1 MNFAWVFLVLL
12 ALATTVHANEKS
24 KKPPV
29 KSGQQIKIVYGSAPW
44 NVDSTKID
52 TAFLYIRDFQTKK
65 LVKIQLE
72 ETEPDSSIFMGR
84 FSLGWDANSSVE
96 PEVYVPP
103 LNMRAQNFNEKKF
116 YGLLTSDQV
125 PRKPIVFRKLAD
137 YEQTIDVYDTREQAQ
152 AGLRTYQEEL
162 KAQKNKEKRSAKKI
176 TADSTME
183 TAEMAARREA
193 LAKLQME
200 NAARE
205 NERIRLEQLEK
216 QKAEERLRQMEKLS
230 AAEKAR
236 KKAQAEG
243 IAAEAFKQYN
253 AGQYEKALTL
263 YDKAV
268 ETDPSTTSYY
278 YYYGVTLYRL
288 DRFNDA
294 LVKINMDNDPKTNQL
309 EKKYFLG
316 LIHYRLKEVDLA
328 MKNFQE
334 VSAGNDPNL
343 SPSAK
348 FYEGLL
354 LMSLD
359 KLEDAK
365 TAFEQ
370 VLDTSKDPGMDRQA
384 EEYIERILAMIQ
396 YKEMAKKKVFL
407 TGMVGL
413 NYDSNILLAPDNDTT
428 SGTALGKGGLRYL
441 LMGSGEYRWMYNPVN
456 EFSTKVAT
464 AYYYSKDAQFSHADP
479 WLTTLTAP
487 YTYKGM
493 LFNKGYKF
501 VLSPGYEVLY
511 MEPAEGAAKRE
522 NILSSIFVSA
532 ENTFVMRD
540 NWFSVYTLEFR
551 QDDSNL
557 PDTTGTDSDADATK
571 LSLKT
576 SQMFFLDSTKKKALI
591 PTAGLVVNSAKGKS
605 KTYDRF
611 ELGTTFMA
619 PVHKWKDATWIAALN
634 VYRANYGPAD
644 RRDTNAALTLGF
656 NKAEKDW
663 MSWGL
668 IGIYTN
674 NPSNVTINQY
684 SKVSVM
690 LTATFN
696 NAF

>member
-1 MNFAWVFLVLL
+1 MNFAWVFLV
-12 ALATTVHANEKS
+12 ALASSAAHVQAADKAKRT
-24 KKPPV
+24 PV
-29 KSGQQIKIVYGSAPW
+29 KSGTQIKIVYGSAPW
-44 NVDSTKID
+44 NIDSAKID
-52 TAFLYIRDFQTKK
+52 TAFLYIRDIQTKK

-84 FSLGWDANSSVE
+84 FSLGWDSNSSIE

-103 LNMRAQNFNEKKF
+103 LNMRDQNFSEKKF
-116 YGLLTSDQV
+116 YDLLTSGQV

-137 YEQTIDVYDTREQAQ
+137 SEQTIDVYDTRDQAQ

-183 TAEMAARREA
+183 TAEMAARRDAME
-193 LAKLQME
+193 KLEKE
-200 NAARE
+200 NATRE
-205 NERIRLEQLEK
+205 NERIRMEQLER
-216 QKAEERLRQMEKLS
+216 QKAEERLRQMDKLN

-236 KKAQAEG
+236 KKAQAEAY
-243 IAAEAFKQYN
+243 AAEAFKFYN
-253 AGQYEKALTL
+253 AGQFEKALEK
-263 YDKAV
+263 YEKAV

-278 YYYGVTLYRL
+278 YFYGVTLYRL

-294 LVKINMDNDPKTNQL
+294 LVKISMDKDPKTNPL

-328 MKNFQE
+328 MKNFKE
-334 VSAGNDPNL
+334 VSAANDPNL

-365 TAFEQ
+365 LAFEN

-384 EEYIERILAMIQ
+384 EEYIERILGMIQ
-396 YKEMAKKKVFL
+396 YREMAKKKIFL
-407 TGMVGL
+407 TGTVAL
-413 NYDSNILLAPDNDTT
+413 NYDSNILLAPDNDST
-428 SGTALGKGGLRYL
+428 SGTALGKGGLRYI
-441 LMGSGEYRWMYNPVN
+441 LMGTGEYRWVYTPQD
-456 EFSTKVAT
+456 EFSTKIAT
-464 AYYYSKDAQFSHADP
+464 AYYYSQDASFSHADP
-479 WLTTLTAP
+479 WLTTLTTP
-487 YTYKGM
+487 YTYKGV
-493 LFNKGYKF
+493 LFGKGYKF
-501 VLSPGYEVLY
+501 VASPGYEVLY
-511 MEPAEGAAKRE
+511 MEPAQGAGTRE
-522 NILSSIFVSA
+522 NILTSMFVSA

-540 NWFSVYTLEFR
+540 NWFSVYTLEVR
-551 QDDSNL
+551 QDDSRL
-557 PDTTGTDSDADATK
+557 PNQTTETDADAMK

-605 KTYDRF
+605 KTYDRI
-611 ELGTTFMA
+611 EVGTTFMA

-634 VYRANYGPAD
+634 VYRANYGPSD
-644 RRDTNAALTLGF
+644 RRDTNMAVTLGF

-668 IGIYTN
+668 IGIYAN
-674 NPSNVTINQY
+674 NPSNVSANQY
-684 SKVSVM
+684 SKFSAM
-690 LTATFN
+690 LTASFN